1 MIGVLIAELVNDSVI
16 VIKTVEAS
24 GAKLAVASVCEA
36 LLLGCVT
43 GVKVDDITVEINAEL
58 CVVSIVE
65 ELIGTFMDPS
75 VVLDSFNICEKVE
88 ESIPTVTL
96 YSVVKGVEDEDGT
109 VVISSCICIVV
120 AEVCIGIS
128 VEADE
133 GNVTSPCSAAVVI
146 KST

>member
-1 MIGVLIAELVNDSVI
+1 M
-16 VIKTVEAS
+16 
-24 GAKLAVASVCEA
+24 
-36 LLLGCVT
+36 
-43 GVKVDDITVEINAEL
+43 DDITVEINAEL

-109 VVISSCICIVV
+109 VVISSSICIVV